1 MGVLSDVHRDIYK
14 QNVLYI
20 LLTSNRPSAVN
31 DIGKSNPKQYSNRLT
46 LTSAL
51 VPLAGER
58 FMLLAPKQPR
68 TPGRADFDKL
78 SRSTT
83 RAGLR
88 STFLTRQGN
97 SRFYLRWK
105 GSGLKLRS
113 TAADKT
119 RARGSLGAATLSK
132 AGPAFTKQWLWAV
145 VVIGNGRARDRLGC
159 PETIWSGALWAL
171 TRQCAG
177 WRGFYESQLANTL
190 VSSVWTRL

>member
-1 MGVLSDVHRDIYK
+1 VGVLSDVHRDIYK

-132 AGPAFTKQWLWAV
+132 AV